1 VPDAERLSPA
11 FPASPFS
18 LCRAGN
24 PSALFGIDR
33 SIASGGKIQV
43 ILAQIHQLVANP
55 ASLGFF
61 QEGQTVGFSPID
73 LWNNMG
79 WLARGVVF
87 VLFIMSIWSLAVMI
101 DRWLYFNAARKQSR
115 EFAPRVAGALKE
127 GKLDE
132 AVKVADR
139 NKKSHLAEVVTAG
152 LQEFRNYGGGGAVS
166 VEQIESSKRALE
178 RAEAIVHAKLKR
190 GLGSLATIGSTA
202 PFVGLF
208 GTVAGILKAFQEIAT
223 QKTPGIGAVAGGISE
238 ALVTT
243 AFGLF
248 VAIPAVWLF
257 NYFTNRVEAFDV
269 EMDNSSSELIDY
281 FIKQSNRR

>member
-1 VPDAERLSPA
+1 M
-11 FPASPFS
+11 
-18 LCRAGN
+18 
-24 PSALFGIDR
+24 
-33 SIASGGKIQV
+33 
-43 ILAQIHQLVANP
+43 ILAHISHATSHLAT
-55 ASLGFF
+55 LGFF
-61 QEGQTVGFSPID
+61 QDQQTVGFSPID
-73 LWNNMG
+73 LWHNMG

-101 DRWLYFNAARKQSR
+101 DRWLYFAAARKQSR
-115 EFAPRVAGALKE
+115 EFAPRVAGALRE

-152 LQEFRNYGGGGAVS
+152 LQEFRNYGGGNS
-166 VEQIESSKRALE
+166 VTPEQIESSKRALE

-190 GLGSLATIGSTA
+190 GLGGLATIGSTA

-223 QKTPGIGAVAGGISE
+223 QKTPGIGAVASGISE

-243 AFGLF
+243 AFGLL
-248 VAIPAVWLF
+248 VAVPAVWMF
-257 NYFTNRVEAFDV
+257 NYFTNKVESFDV

-281 FIKQSNRR
+281 FIKQSRR